1 MGRATCYM
9 IVMCRN
15 EKMGRATCYMIVMCR
30 NEKMGRAMCYIVRF
44 MADHVISAMGER
56 SSVVY

>member
-1 MGRATCYM
+1 
-9 IVMCRN
+9 
-15 EKMGRATCYMIVMCR
+15 MGRATCYMIVMCR

-44 MADHVISAMGER
+44 MTDHVISAMGER